1 MDKLFVIK
9 ESNSFSETLE
19 VLGLSYIIDKIFH
32 RVSLNNNPEI
42 LIEDKHS
49 YYQVSISK
57 DLKQEII
64 DQCNYFDFFRYIGKK
79 SNDADIEKYNG
90 IDYKKEKDIRD
101 KYKRLNKKDRERAVQ
116 KPHSYYDIIRMCAN
130 INAYN
135 KSFLNCRLFE
145 ENFPFFLNLIFNF
158 YSSPTIDKEKY
169 KKNLRIELNSK
180 EIKPAKINS
189 LQDINPDKGKGV
201 SKDKANGITPSG
213 QSNFWL
219 QQLIRFT
226 GVWHGFV
233 SAYISKKDF
242 KNYSLVPN
250 NISFEVLSA
259 VYNKFRNLI
268 KGAGSIK
275 FDISLILLLTQKMIE
290 HNKDYR
296 EEWAFEPINNKISGF
311 QFAYYKNLG
320 QRPAVTNIGFLGL
333 PNFIK
338 FKLEKEGDVWL
349 DILKEHCEIIN
360 SINETYSSNIS
371 MLQCY
376 RQFISAS
383 DFNAFLEFQSNFAAY
398 LISSRLKKEYYIKP
412 FSIKN
417 MEVLMGTNETYQ
429 KIISNTGFQAVAKAI
444 RNSTILPIIH
454 KNNKDVI
461 FGLSQKFKIASK
473 DKDTFTSEVS
483 QFIQLYNEKIMLK
496 DYNQKQHQ
504 KYVTT
509 EELSEFYKLLDED
522 YSAKLIAGMLTAF
535 GFAKEPSEKE
545 EQK

>member
-9 ESNSFSETLE
+9 ESNTFSETLE
-19 VLGLSYIIDKIFH
+19 VLGLAYIIDTIFQKIIPFKK
-32 RVSLNNNPEI
+32 PEI
-42 LIEDKHS
+42 LIEDKNS
-49 YYQVSISK
+49 YYQISISK
-57 DLKQEII
+57 DLNREII
-64 DQCNYFDFFRYIGKK
+64 NQCNYFDFFRYIGKK
-79 SNDADIEKYNG
+79 SNDEGTEKYNG
-90 IDYKKEKDIRD
+90 IDYKKEKAIRD
-101 KYKRLNKKDRERAVQ
+101 QYKRLNKKDKERAAQ
-116 KPHSYYDIIRMCAN
+116 KPHFYYDIIRMCAN
-130 INAYN
+130 IDAYN

-145 ENFPFFLNLIFNF
+145 KDFSFLLNSIFNF
-158 YSSPTIDKEKY
+158 YSFPNTDKEKY
-169 KKNLRIELNSK
+169 EKNINKELKSK
-180 EIKPAKINS
+180 EIKVAKINS

-201 SKDKANGITPSG
+201 NQSKANGIAPKG

-226 GVWHGFV
+226 GVWQGFV

-250 NISFEVLSA
+250 NISFEVLST

-296 EEWAFEPINNKISGF
+296 EEWAFEPINNKMSGF

-338 FKLEKEGDVWL
+338 FKSEEEGDVWL

-360 SINETYSSNIS
+360 SIDETYSSNIS
-371 MLQCY
+371 MLQGY

-383 DFNAFLEFQSNFAAY
+383 DFNAFLDFQFEYSIF
-398 LISSRLKKEYYIKP
+398 LIGSILKKQYYVKP
-412 FSIKN
+412 FSLKN
-417 MEVLMGTNETYQ
+417 MEVIMGTNEVYQ
-429 KIISNTGFQAVAKAI
+429 KIVSNKGFQSIANAI
-444 RNSTILPIIH
+444 RNSTIVPIIH
-454 KNNKDVI
+454 KNNKDAV

-473 DKDTFTSEVS
+473 DKDSFTTEVS
-483 QFIQLYNEKIMLK
+483 GFIQLYNEKIMLK
-496 DYNQKQHQ
+496 DYNNKQHQ
-504 KYVTT
+504 RYVTT
-509 EELSEFYKLLDED
+509 KELAEFYKLLDED
-522 YSAKLIAGMLTAF
+522 HSAKLIAGMLIAF
-535 GFAKEPSEKE
+535 GFAKEPSKNEAE
-545 EQK
+545 